1 MPSVSE
7 AGNPREDPT
16 DSGRDEKP
24 KEKERL
30 NFLLIG
36 TCGNGKSASGNSII
50 GENVFTTSAGS
61 SSIES
66 SVQKGSTK
74 FNDYTINVV
83 DLPGTEVD
91 VKRDESLETFQTYL
105 RKGFN
110 YCDEGFSAL
119 IFVLNYSNRFTKQE
133 TEMLNF
139 MRTTLGSDV
148 VKNSVICLFTHGDM
162 FESDKDE
169 LKLDFD
175 SWCRQQEGQI
185 QDLLSESNHRCVL
198 FNNKSS
204 DKSTRENQIEKLIS
218 LAKET
223 KKYTQNDYIAA
234 TKGREK
240 QKEENLSAKILDET
254 HEFLKKLRFKMT
266 DSERIKDT
274 SKRVTEL
281 KNILKELKEREDKI
295 LHMKIEFKRANNP
308 INLIFGL
315 KSEIESKIKLL
326 VQPRDR
332 FSRAEPKR
340 ASAPIRKQRKPLARD
355 DSDQDVEETEGTFV
369 RGEPKRLSLPN
380 RKRNTKSQ
388 QSSPNANS
396 KSKKN
401 CQIL

>member
-7 AGNPREDPT
+7 AGNPQEDPT
-16 DSGRDEKP
+16 ESGDENP
-24 KEKERL
+24 KEKRRL
-30 NFLLIG
+30 NFLLVG

-50 GENVFTTSAGS
+50 GENVFKTSAGS

-66 SVQKGSTK
+66 SVQIGSTK

-91 VKRDESLETFQTYL
+91 VKRDESLETFQNFL
-105 RKGFN
+105 RQGFK

-133 TEMLNF
+133 IEMLNF

-162 FESDKDE
+162 FESDKYE

-185 QDLLSESNHRCVL
+185 QDLLSECDHRCVL

-218 LAKET
+218 LAKQT

-240 QKEENLSAKILDET
+240 QKQENLSAKILDET
-254 HEFLKKLRFKMT
+254 QEFLKRLRFKMT
-266 DSERIKDT
+266 DYERIKDT

-281 KNILKELKEREDKI
+281 KTILKELKEREDKI
-295 LHMKIEFKRANNP
+295 LHMKIEFKKANNP

-326 VQPRDR
+326 EQPKGDI
-332 FSRAEPKR
+332 SRGGR
-340 ASAPIRKQRKPLARD
+340 LRSTAPHGRQSRSMAKN
-355 DSDQDVEETEGTFV
+355 DSDQDVAETEGIFV
-369 RGEPKRLSLPN
+369 RGEPMRLSMPI
-380 RKRNTKSQ
+380 RKRNTKSRPLAQ
-388 QSSPNANS
+388 NANS